1 MDKIKGVIICTALL
15 VSFGIEAQEIITKT
29 LEIGTPNESNVVHTL
44 SGTLLDADTKQPIIG
59 ATILDNNKGNGT
71 ASNTDGYYELELESG
86 ENDVLISF
94 TGYVTLNYK
103 LSIYQS
109 STLDLELTTATVLL
123 DQVVIEGDSEADVIQ
138 QNISSV
144 ERLSIEEL
152 QQTSQLLGEL
162 DVLRSIQSISG
173 VTSVGDGAS
182 GFNVRG
188 GNSDENL
195 ILQDDALIINPTHTL
210 GFFSL
215 FHPDLIRGVSLYKG
229 NQPAQY
235 GGRLSSVLQVD
246 LKEGDKNEMKAQ
258 GGIGLAASRL
268 TLEGPIKKGKSSF
281 IIGGRASYMDYIL
294 NLVKDI
300 NVKNS
305 HTFFYDFTAK
315 ADARLSDKTKVG
327 FSGLIT
333 SDEFQFGS
341 DINFEYQTQT
351 ISGYINHLVSDSWNI
366 RAMLNVGQYESSL
379 LDINNVNSSIFS
391 NRVKYLRGSISNLFI
406 LNQNINVSAGISAN
420 RFTIAPGIL
429 EPFGENSSTVA
440 KTLSDQIGTSFSPF
454 AQIEWDITPS
464 LSLFGVMRYTQYTN
478 LGPGQVAQYAPD
490 QLRTNE
496 SITGIV
502 SFDNGETIANYNGI
516 EPRLSLNFKPTENFS
531 VKAGY
536 NKGFQF
542 LNQISNT
549 ASSTPVD
556 LWQLSGAYTEP
567 QTSDNYSL
575 GFFGKVFN
583 ERMDIGIEAFYR
595 DQNGIVEY
603 RDFPDLIL
611 NEFLERELVEGQG
624 RAYGAELNISK
635 KGDTK
640 LDFNYTY
647 SRSERKVEMTSTQRA
662 VNGGDWFS
670 SNYDKPHVLNFN
682 MSRKVKEKASL
693 SINFTYSTGR
703 PLTAPISNFT
713 VDNVRN
719 IPIFSERNQFRIPS
733 YHRLDIAYTVGPFLN
748 KSEKLE
754 SSLTISVYN
763 LYNRKNA
770 YSVFFRQRPF
780 QRLNTF
786 RVATLGSIFP
796 AITYNFKFK

>member
-1 MDKIKGVIICTALL
+1 MIKEIAGVIFLL
-15 VSFGIEAQEIITKT
+15 FLFNLGGYSQEEMIRKI
-29 LEIGTPNESNVVHTL
+29 EIGKVGNTSERVTL
-44 SGTLLDADTKQPIIG
+44 TGVILDSENNQPIIG
-59 ATILDNNKGNGT
+59 ATVITESGEGT
-71 ASNTDGYYELELESG
+71 ASGGNG
-86 ENDVLISF
+86 EYSIDLNPGTHLISFSF
-94 TGYVTLNYK
+94 TGYNTLKYDVN
-103 LSIYQS
+103 IYEDGS
-109 STLDLELTTATVLL
+109 LAVKMSTSAVLL
-123 DQVVIEGDSEADVIQ
+123 DQVVIEGDSEADVID
-138 QNISSV
+138 QNITSV
-144 ERLSIEEL
+144 ERLNIEEL
-152 QQTSQLLGEL
+152 QQKSQLLGEV
-162 DVLRSIQSISG
+162 DVLRSIQTVSG

-215 FHPDLIRGVSLYKG
+215 FHPDMINQVTLYKG

-235 GGRLSSVLQVD
+235 GGRLSSVLKVD
-246 LKEGDKNEMKAQ
+246 LREGDKESMKAS

-268 TLEGPIKKGKSSF
+268 TLEGPIQKGKSSF

-305 HTFFYDFTAK
+305 STFFYDFTAK

-333 SDEFQFGS
+333 SDDFQFGN
-341 DINFEYQTQT
+341 DINFEYQTRT
-351 ISGYINHLVSDSWNI
+351 ISGYINHLVSDKWNI
-366 RAMLNVGQYESSL
+366 KGIVNVGGYESSL
-379 LDINNVNSSIFS
+379 LDIDNINSSIYT
-391 NRVKYLRGSISNLFI
+391 NKVNYLRGSINNLFI
-406 LNQNINVSAGISAN
+406 LSENMNVTAGVSAN
-420 RFTIAPGIL
+420 TFTIKPGIL
-429 EPFGENSSTVA
+429 EPFGEESTTVPKAIEDQMGNS
-440 KTLSDQIGTSFSPF
+440 ISPF
-454 AQIEWDITPS
+454 VQVEWD
-464 LSLFGVMRYTQYTN
+464 LSPNLSILGVMRYTQYSN
-478 LGPGQVAQYAPD
+478 AGPGQVALYAPD
-490 QLRTNE
+490 QLRTSE
-496 SITGIV
+496 SLISIEQYG
-502 SFDNGETIANYNGI
+502 DGETIASYNGM
-516 EPRLSLNFKPTENFS
+516 EPRLSINFKPSENFS
-531 VKAGY
+531 IKAGY

-549 ASSTPVD
+549 ASATPVD
-556 LWQLSGAYTEP
+556 VWQLSGPYTEP

-575 GFFGKVFN
+575 GFFTKGIVSNFN
-583 ERMDIGIEAFYR
+583 VGIETFYR

-611 NEFLERELVEGQG
+611 NDFLERELVKGVG
-624 RAYGAELNISK
+624 RAYGAELNVSK
-635 KGDTK
+635 TGDTK
-640 LDFNYTY
+640 IDFNYTY
-647 SRSERKVEMTSTQRA
+647 SRSERKVEATNTQRA

-682 MSRKVKEKASL
+682 LSRKVKERANL

-719 IPIFSERNQFRIPS
+719 IPIFSERNKFRIPD

-748 KSEKLE
+748 KTEKVE
-754 SSLTISVYN
+754 SSITISVYN
-763 LYNRKNA
+763 VYSRKNA

>member
-1 MDKIKGVIICTALL
+1 MIKIKFGLLFIFVLLGLQMIGQEVITQT
-15 VSFGIEAQEIITKT
+15 VTF
-29 LEIGTPNESNVVHTL
+29 GTPNSGATKARL
-44 SGTLLDADTKQPIIG
+44 SGTLLDEESGQAIIG
-59 ATILDNNKGNGT
+59 ATVLVEKLGIGT
-71 ASNTDGYYELELESG
+71 ASDANGYYQLDLSVG
-86 ENDVLISF
+86 DHAITFSF
-94 TGYVTLNYK
+94 TGYTPQKYQV
-103 LSIYQS
+103 SIYQNGS
-109 STLDLELTTATVLL
+109 LDLEMATASVLL
-123 DQVVIEGDSEADVIQ
+123 DQVVIEGDSEADLIQ
-138 QNISSV
+138 QNITSV
-144 ERLSIEEL
+144 ERLNIEEL
-152 QQTSQLLGEL
+152 QQKSQLLGEV
-162 DVLRSIQSISG
+162 DVLRSIQTISG

-215 FHPDLIRGVSLYKG
+215 FHPDMISGVSLYKG

-246 LKEGDKNEMKAQ
+246 LKEGDKNDMKAQ

-351 ISGYINHLVSDSWNI
+351 ISGYISHLVSDKWNI
-366 RAMLNVGQYESSL
+366 RAMVNIGQYESSL
-379 LDINNVNSSIFS
+379 LDIENINSSIYS
-391 NRVKYLRGSISNLFI
+391 NKVKYLRGSINNLFI
-406 LNQNINVSAGISAN
+406 LNENMNVSVGVAAN
-420 RFTIAPGIL
+420 RFTIEPGIL
-429 EPFGENSSTVA
+429 EPFGENSNTVP
-440 KTLSDQIGTSFSPF
+440 KILSNQLGTSISPY

-464 LSLFGVMRYTQYTN
+464 LSLFGVMRYTQYSN
-478 LGPGQVAQYAPD
+478 LGPGEIAQYEPD
-490 QLRTNE
+490 QIRTAESLINTISYNDGE
-496 SITGIV
+496 SIA
-502 SFDNGETIANYNGI
+502 SYNGI
-516 EPRLSLNFKPTENFS
+516 EPRLSLNFKPSENFS
-531 VKAGY
+531 IKAGY

-556 LWQLSGAYTEP
+556 VWQLSGAYTEP

-575 GFFGKVFN
+575 GFFGKVLN
-583 ERMDIGIEAFYR
+583 AKMDVGVEAFYR
-595 DQNGIVEY
+595 DQNAIVEY

-611 NEFLERELVEGQG
+611 NEFLERDLVDGIG

-635 KGDTK
+635 KGNTQF
-640 LDFNYTY
+640 DFNYTY
-647 SRSERKVEMTSTQRA
+647 SRSERKVEATSTQRA

-693 SINFTYSTGR
+693 SVNFTYSTGR

-748 KSEKLE
+748 KSGKVE
-754 SSLTISVYN
+754 SSITLSVYN

-796 AITYNFKFK
+796 AVTYNFKFK